1 MDELNDIK
9 KLVKTGKLIIGT
21 NNTLNKLKNNNLAKI
36 WLSSNVPKDIKAD
49 ISKYSKINNVEIIGL
64 DMPNDELG
72 ILCKK
77 QFSVSV
83 ASVVKG
89 EK

>member
-9 KLVKTGKLIIGT
+9 KLVKTRKLIIGT
-21 NNTLNKLKNNNLAKI
+21 DNTLNKLKNNNIGKI
-36 WLSSNVPKDIKAD
+36 WLSSNVPKDVKAD
-49 ISKYSKINNVEIIGL
+49 ILKYSKINNVEIIGL